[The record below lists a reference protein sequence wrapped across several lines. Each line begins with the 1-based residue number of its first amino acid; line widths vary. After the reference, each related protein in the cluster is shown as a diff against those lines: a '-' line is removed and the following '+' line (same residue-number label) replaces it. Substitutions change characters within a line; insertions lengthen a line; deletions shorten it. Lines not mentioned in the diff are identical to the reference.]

1 MDTQIVNINDIEDL
15 ILTKHEIELKLIE
28 DGVIEEKMQIVDF
41 INKYALT
48 NYVYMFNDILIPF
61 RIYKS
66 DKIYVF
72 IVNDNEEEINLLMN
86 KLKAIK
92 FDMNNTIELSKND
105 MLDDSIANSVIIY
118 KNKYYK

>member
-72 IVNDNEEEINLLMN
+72 IVNDNKEEINLLMN